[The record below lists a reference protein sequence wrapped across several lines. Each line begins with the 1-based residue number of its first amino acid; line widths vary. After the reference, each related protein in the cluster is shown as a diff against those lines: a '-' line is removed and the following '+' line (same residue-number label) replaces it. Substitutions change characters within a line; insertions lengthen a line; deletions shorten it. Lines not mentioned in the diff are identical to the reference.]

1 MKHQHVMPFGTQVLD
16 DGRVR
21 FRLWAPASEKVSL
34 CIEQGTDELSLPME
48 AQPQGWFECITD
60 RAGAGTRYRYRIS
73 DEMRVPDPASRYN
86 PDDVHQPSEVIA
98 PQSFTWTDTHWRGR
112 PWEEVVLYELHVGTF
127 SPEGTFKGVQ
137 DRLDYLVDLGVTAI
151 ELMPVADFPG
161 KRDWGYD
168 GVLLFAPDHTYG
180 RPEDLKNLIQA
191 AHEKGLMVFLDVV
204 YNHFG
209 PEGNYLHL
217 YAPPFFKDEHTPW
230 GVAINYDAAQSRT
243 VRDFY
248 IHNVLYWLDEYRFDG
263 LRLDAVHSILDDSS
277 PDILDEIAEAVRNGP
292 GRERHI
298 HLVLEND
305 NNETCYLERPGRFDA
320 QWNDDI
326 HHALHVLLTGE
337 SGGYYRDYADH
348 PMRHLLRCLTQGFA
362 YQGEP
367 SLHRGGARRGTP
379 SAQLPATAFVSLLQ
393 NHDQVGNRAFG
404 ERLSMLADPRP
415 LRAATAVL
423 LLTPEIPLLFMGEE
437 YGARTPFLFFC
448 DFGRELA
455 QAVTDGRRKE
465 FAKFPAFTDPAARN
479 RIPDPSH
486 PDTFQ
491 HSKLDWDSCEE
502 TEHQSWLALYK
513 TLLRIRREHLVS
525 RLQGLAGGNSTV
537 RLLGERST
545 AIEWR
550 LGDGSRLTLLANLG
564 KSAVLDVAVPDA
576 PLLFA
581 SEDDIAASLT
591 AGTLPPWS
599 VAWILENTKN
609 E

>member
-1 MKHQHVMPFGTQVLD
+1 MKYQHIMPFGTQVLD

-21 FRLWAPASEKVSL
+21 FRLWAPGSEKVSL

-48 AQPQGWFECITD
+48 AQSQGWFECITD
-60 RAGAGTRYRYRIS
+60 RAGAGTRYQYRVG
-73 DEMRVPDPASRYN
+73 DEMRVPDPVSRYN
-86 PDDVHQPSEVIA
+86 PGDVHQASEVIV
-98 PQSFTWTDTHWRGR
+98 PQSFTWTDTQWKGR

-137 DRLDYLVDLGVTAI
+137 DRLDYFVDLGVTAI

-161 KRDWGYD
+161 KRNWGYD
-168 GVLLFAPDHTYG
+168 GVLLFAPDHSYG
-180 RPEDLKNLIQA
+180 RPEDLKSLIQA
-191 AHEKGLMVFLDVV
+191 AHAKGLMVFLDVV

-230 GVAINYDAAQSRT
+230 GVAINYDAAHSRT

-277 PDILDEIAEAVRNGP
+277 PDILVEIAEAVRKGP

-305 NNETCYLERPGRFDA
+305 NNEARYLERPGRFDA

-337 SGGYYRDYADH
+337 SGGYYRDYADK
-348 PMRHLLRCLTQGFA
+348 PMWYLVRCLTEGFA

-367 SLHRGGARRGTP
+367 SMHRNSEPRGTS
-379 SAQLPATAFVSLLQ
+379 SAHLPATAFVSMLQ

-404 ERLSMLADPRP
+404 ERLTVLADPRP
-415 LRAATAVL
+415 LRAAISLML
-423 LLTPEIPLLFMGEE
+423 LAPATPLLFMGEE
-437 YGARTPFLFFC
+437 FGALTPFLFFC

-465 FAKFPAFTDPAARN
+465 FAKFPAFNDPEARKC
-479 RIPDPSH
+479 IPDPSH
-486 PDTFQ
+486 PDTFER
-491 HSKLDWDSCEE
+491 SKLDWNTWEQP
-502 TEHQSWLALYK
+502 EHQSWFQLYK
-513 TLLRIRREHLVS
+513 MLLDLRRMHVMP
-525 RLQGLAGGNSTV
+525 RLHGLEGGNATA
-537 RLLGERST
+537 RPLGERSV

-550 LGDGSRLTLLANLG
+550 LGDGSRLTVLANLG
-564 KSAVLDVAVPDA
+564 KSAVLDVTIPDA

-599 VAWILENTKN
+599 VAWTLENTKN

>member
-1 MKHQHVMPFGTQVLD
+1 MRYQHVMPFGTQVLD

-21 FRLWAPASEKVSL
+21 FRLWAPGSEKISL
-34 CIEQGTDELSLPME
+34 CIEQGTGELSLPME

-60 RAGAGTRYRYRIS
+60 RAGASTRYRYRVS
-73 DEMRVPDPASRYN
+73 DEIRVPDPASRYN
-86 PDDVHQPSEVIA
+86 PGDVHQASEVVV
-98 PQSFTWTDTHWRGR
+98 PQSFTWTDTHWKGR

-127 SPEGTFKGVQ
+127 SPEGTFKGVR
-137 DRLDYLVDLGVTAI
+137 DRLDYLVELGVTAI

-161 KRDWGYD
+161 ERNWGYD
-168 GVLLFAPDHTYG
+168 GVLLFAPDHRYG
-180 RPEDLKNLIQA
+180 RPEDLKELIQS

-230 GVAINYDAAQSRT
+230 GAAINYDAAHSRT

-263 LRLDAVHSILDDSS
+263 LRLDAVHAILDDSS

-292 GRERHI
+292 GQERHI

-305 NNETCYLERPGRFDA
+305 NNEARYLGRSGRFDA

-337 SGGYYRDYADH
+337 RGGYYRDYADN
-348 PMRHLLRCLTQGFA
+348 PMRHLVRCLTEGFA
-362 YQGEP
+362 YQGET
-367 SLHRGGARRGTP
+367 SLHRNDEGRGTS
-379 SAQLPATAFVSLLQ
+379 SAHLPATAFVSMIQ

-404 ERLSMLADPRP
+404 ERLSMLVDPRP
-415 LRAATAVL
+415 LRAAISVML
-423 LLTPEIPLLFMGEE
+423 LAPEIPLLFMGEE
-437 YGARTPFLFFC
+437 FGALTPFLFFC
-448 DFGRELA
+448 DFGPELA

-465 FAKFPAFTDPAARN
+465 FARFPAFSDPVARN
-479 RIPDPSH
+479 SIPDPGH

-491 HSKLDWDSCEE
+491 RSKLDWHSWAQP
-502 TEHQSWLALYK
+502 EHQSWFELYK
-513 TLLRIRREHLVS
+513 TLLGIRREYLVP
-525 RLQGLAGGNSTV
+525 RLRGLEGGSSTV
-537 RLLGERST
+537 RVLGERSV

-550 LGDGSRLTLLANLG
+550 LGDGSRWTLLANLG

-591 AGTLPPWS
+591 TGTLPPWS
-599 VAWILENTKN
+599 VAWTLENTKN

>member
-1 MKHQHVMPFGTQVLD
+1 MKYQHLMPFGTQVLD

-21 FRLWAPASEKVSL
+21 FRLWAPGSEKVSL
-34 CIEQGTDELSLPME
+34 CIEQGADELILPME
-48 AQPQGWFECITD
+48 ARPQGWFECITD
-60 RAGAGTRYRYRIS
+60 RAGAGTRYRYRVS
-73 DEMRVPDPASRYN
+73 DEMRVPDPVSRYN
-86 PDDVHQPSEVIA
+86 PDDVHQASEVIV
-98 PQSFTWTDTHWRGR
+98 PQLFTWTDTQWKGR

-127 SPEGTFKGVQ
+127 SPEGTFKGVR
-137 DRLDYLVDLGVTAI
+137 DRLDYFVDLGVTAI

-161 KRDWGYD
+161 ERNWGYD

-180 RPEDLKNLIQA
+180 RPEDLKELVQA

-217 YAPPFFKDEHTPW
+217 YASPFFKDEHTPW
-230 GVAINYDAAQSRT
+230 GVAINYDAAHSRT

-263 LRLDAVHSILDDSS
+263 LRLDAVHSIMDGSD
-277 PDILDEIAEAVRNGP
+277 PDILDEIAEAVRQGP

-305 NNETCYLERPGRFDA
+305 NNEARYLERPGRFDA

-337 SGGYYRDYADH
+337 SGGYYRDYADS
-348 PMRHLLRCLTQGFA
+348 PMRHLVRCLTEGFA
-362 YQGEP
+362 FQGEP
-367 SLHRGGARRGTP
+367 SMHRNSEPRGTP
-379 SAQLPATAFVSLLQ
+379 SAHLPATAFVSMLQ

-404 ERLSMLADPRP
+404 ERLAAIADPRP
-415 LRAATAVL
+415 LRAAISLTL
-423 LLTPEIPLLFMGEE
+423 LAPSIPLLFMGEE
-437 YGARTPFLFFC
+437 FGALTPFLFFC

-465 FAKFPAFTDPAARN
+465 FAKFPAFNDPEARN
-479 RIPDPSH
+479 RIPDPGH
-486 PDTFQ
+486 LDTFER
-491 HSKLDWDSCEE
+491 SKLDWHSWEQP
-502 TEHQSWLALYK
+502 EHQSWFKLYK
-513 TLLRIRREHLVS
+513 MLLDLRRMHIMP
-525 RLQGLAGGNSTV
+525 RLHGLEGGNATV
-537 RLLGERST
+537 RPVGERSV

-550 LGDGSRLTLLANLG
+550 LGDGSRLAVLANLG
-564 KSAVLDVAVPDA
+564 KSAVLDVAEPDA

-591 AGTLPPWS
+591 TGTLPPWS
-599 VAWILENTKN
+599 VAWTLENTKN